1 MSKTMFTVKTKTM
14 MMQNVVEIV
23 VLQDYLPNK
32 MILNE

>member
-14 MMQNVVEIV
+14 MMWDVVEIA
-23 VLQDYLPNK
+23 VLQDYLPDK